1 MTSSKSLAKVRLA
14 QRREIS
20 VRHKITEV
28 IHVRLAS
35 VICISKGEIPKK
47 FSVERLPLS
56 VLYCSIL
63 INNKKADNIALCK
76 QA

>member
-1 MTSSKSLAKVRLA
+1 MTSSKSFAKVRLA

-28 IHVRLAS
+28 IYVILVS

-47 FSVERLPLS
+47 VFSGTLASQCPIL
-56 VLYCSIL
+56 LYTY
-63 INNKKADNIALCK
+63 K
-76 QA
+76 